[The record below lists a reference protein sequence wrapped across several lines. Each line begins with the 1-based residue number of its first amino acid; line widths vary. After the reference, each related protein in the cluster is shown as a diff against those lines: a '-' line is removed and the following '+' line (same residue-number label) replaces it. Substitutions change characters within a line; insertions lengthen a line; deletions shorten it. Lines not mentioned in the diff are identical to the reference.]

1 MHSDALAQLAQIMR
15 KSELK
20 KRYLPPVKL
29 ITPLQSAWVRC
40 MLDAWGA
47 KYGGYEGPAGAINIL
62 GRLMIRKEWNDRESS
77 AILDVIN
84 NLSEQGYSGNELFVK
99 AWQMINP
106 QNSVG
111 NLLERANEQEDA
123 DLVETVMC
131 RIFAPSNPIRQ
142 VAIKYYCERK
152 CAQDIAEYISKVS
165 GMHIENSKTR
175 VRWCRQLLE
184 AAVLDGIKSEIESK
198 KLDIA
203 A

>member
-1 MHSDALAQLAQIMR
+1 MQNDALAQLAQIMR

-20 KRYLPPVKL
+20 KRHLPPVKL
-29 ITPLQSAWVRC
+29 ITPIQAAWVRC

-47 KYGGYEGPAGAINIL
+47 KFGGYEGPAGAINIL

-77 AILDVIN
+77 SILDVIA
-84 NLSEQGYSGNELFVK
+84 NLSKQGYSGDELFTK
-99 AWQMINP
+99 AWQIINP

-111 NLLERANEQEDA
+111 NLLDRANEQEDA
-123 DLVETVMC
+123 DLVESVMC
-131 RIFAPSNPIRQ
+131 RTFAPSNPIRQ
-142 VAIKYYCERK
+142 VAIKYYCDRK
-152 CAQDIAEYISKVS
+152 CAQEIAEYITKLS
-165 GMHIENSKTR
+165 GLHIENSKTR

-184 AAVLDGIKSEIESK
+184 AAVYHGIMSDIEPK